1 MCSIKKAGA
10 VSSSGTSAA
19 IRACPELRR
28 VHPELRWVYP
38 ELRRAPNFSRLLS
51 HRELSH
57 PAPFS
62 TNSAKLN
69 RQTPEVERLAT
80 RRKQT
85 PAICSN
91 RQKIN
96 FCLDENLSLPASCLE
111 GAIGAPSK
119 RLNAFLPG
127 LPRATFA
134 KGSGLRVEMAVTHSK
149 QSIGAFLPGLP
160 RATFAK
166 GSRFAHTR
174 TVAPLRPYARLSGNS
189 MPARGKFIV
198 LEGIDGSGKRT
209 QLEMLVRAFA
219 SRGVACSQ
227 ISFPRYE
234 GFFGK
239 MAGQYLNGDFG
250 SLEAVDPHFSALL
263 YAGDRFEAKP
273 RIESDLASGQ
283 TVVADR
289 YVGSN
294 LAHQSARVPPE
305 KRAAF
310 LQWLKQLEYQVYA
323 LPAEDLVIY
332 LPVPPAEA
340 HRLVGEKAA
349 RDYTKLRHD
358 IQESDLAHL
367 QATSEVYD
375 QLARQPNWLKIE
387 CYVAAVRAR
396 RAPESIHQDILAAV
410 QARVTPTLRANK

>member
-1 MCSIKKAGA
+1 MCSIEKVGA
-10 VSSSGTSAA
+10 VSSSGTAAAA
-19 IRACPELRR
+19 IP
-28 VHPELRWVYP
+28 VFP
-38 ELRRAPNFSRLLS
+38 ELRRACPGLPGVYPELGCLYPELRSPPIFSRLLS
-51 HRELSH
+51 HREPSH
-57 PAPFS
+57 PAPLS

-85 PAICSN
+85 LAICSN

-96 FCLDENLSLPASCLE
+96 FCLDENLSLPASFLE
-111 GAIGAPSK
+111 GAIGAPSE
-119 RLNAFLPG
+119 RLNVFLP
-127 LPRATFA
+127 
-134 KGSGLRVEMAVTHSK
+134 GSGLRVEMAVTHSK
-149 QSIGAFLPGLP
+149 QSIGAFLPG
-160 RATFAK
+160 
-166 GSRFAHTR
+166 SRFAHMR
-174 TVAPLRPYARLSGNS
+174 TVAPPHPYARLGGNS

-227 ISFPRYE
+227 ISFPRYD

-289 YVGSN
+289 YIGSN
-294 LAHQSARVPPE
+294 LAHQSARVPPD
-305 KRAAF
+305 KRAEF
-310 LQWLKQLEYQVYA
+310 LQWLNQLEYQVYA

-332 LPVPPAEA
+332 LRVPPAEA

-358 IQESDLAHL
+358 IHESDLAHL

-387 CYVAAVRAR
+387 CYDAAARAL

>member
-1 MCSIKKAGA
+1 M
-10 VSSSGTSAA
+10 
-19 IRACPELRR
+19 
-28 VHPELRWVYP
+28 
-38 ELRRAPNFSRLLS
+38 
-51 HRELSH
+51 
-57 PAPFS
+57 
-62 TNSAKLN
+62 
-69 RQTPEVERLAT
+69 
-80 RRKQT
+80 
-85 PAICSN
+85 
-91 RQKIN
+91 
-96 FCLDENLSLPASCLE
+96 
-111 GAIGAPSK
+111 
-119 RLNAFLPG
+119 
-127 LPRATFA
+127 
-134 KGSGLRVEMAVTHSK
+134 
-149 QSIGAFLPGLP
+149 
-160 RATFAK
+160 
-166 GSRFAHTR
+166 R
-174 TVAPLRPYARLSGNS
+174 TVAPLRPYARLGGNS

-227 ISFPRYE
+227 ISFPRYD

-250 SLEAVDPHFSALL
+250 PLEAVDPHFSALL

-289 YVGSN
+289 YIGSN

-305 KRAAF
+305 KRAEF

-332 LPVPPAEA
+332 LRVPPAEA

-358 IQESDLAHL
+358 IHESDLAHL

-375 QLARQPNWLKIE
+375 QLARQPNWVKIE
-387 CYVAAVRAR
+387 CYDSAAGAL
-396 RAPESIHQDILAAV
+396 RAPESIHQEILAAV

>member
-1 MCSIKKAGA
+1 M
-10 VSSSGTSAA
+10 
-19 IRACPELRR
+19 
-28 VHPELRWVYP
+28 
-38 ELRRAPNFSRLLS
+38 
-51 HRELSH
+51 
-57 PAPFS
+57 
-62 TNSAKLN
+62 
-69 RQTPEVERLAT
+69 
-80 RRKQT
+80 
-85 PAICSN
+85 
-91 RQKIN
+91 
-96 FCLDENLSLPASCLE
+96 
-111 GAIGAPSK
+111 
-119 RLNAFLPG
+119 
-127 LPRATFA
+127 
-134 KGSGLRVEMAVTHSK
+134 
-149 QSIGAFLPGLP
+149 
-160 RATFAK
+160 
-166 GSRFAHTR
+166 R
-174 TVAPLRPYARLSGNS
+174 TVAPLRPYARLGGNS

-227 ISFPRYE
+227 ISFPRYD

-289 YVGSN
+289 YIGSN

-305 KRAAF
+305 KRAEF

-332 LPVPPAEA
+332 LRVPPAEA

-375 QLARQPNWLKIE
+375 QLARQPNWVKIE
-387 CYVAAVRAR
+387 CYDSAAAAL
-396 RAPESIHQDILAAV
+396 RAPESIHQEILAAV